1 MFKGFNIQVGNDGF
15 DEFVKKLYGNDYIY
29 KDEDVGKYNAM
40 IASYQTE
47 IETSLEKYILK
58 NYVEDG
64 VLDTSKVEDDW
75 FPNIKADIFL
85 SHSHQDE
92 KFIVDFAAW
101 LYSSFELLAF
111 IDSRVWGYCGK
122 LLKVIDNEYCTKDTQ
137 RHNLFDYDKRN
148 QSTAHVYMLLNGA
161 LVKMIDSTECFIFVG
176 THNSLDLDPSKIKDN
191 EYSTYSPWLYSELL
205 TSSLIKPNIPDRFYT
220 ETTILAEAR
229 LPKFKYSANLNHLHR
244 LDITILQNLKRMHL
258 SKQYALDELYK
269 RFPEAR

>member
-29 KDEDVGKYNAM
+29 KDEVVGKYNAM

-92 KFIVDFAAW
+92 KFIVDFCKTCW
-101 LYSSFELLAF
+101 RAF
-111 IDSRVWGYCGK
+111 S
-122 LLKVIDNEYCTKDTQ
+122 
-137 RHNLFDYDKRN
+137 
-148 QSTAHVYMLLNGA
+148 VYR
-161 LVKMIDSTECFIFVG
+161 F
-176 THNSLDLDPSKIKDN
+176 
-191 EYSTYSPWLYSELL
+191 
-205 TSSLIKPNIPDRFYT
+205 SSLG
-220 ETTILAEAR
+220 L
-229 LPKFKYSANLNHLHR
+229 LW
-244 LDITILQNLKRMHL
+244 
-258 SKQYALDELYK
+258 
-269 RFPEAR
+269 